1 VGRFV
6 ATALVLELVSFVAGQ
21 QSSMNAIGAERGP
34 TKETLAREVL
44 EVKHQYD
51 EA

>member
-1 VGRFV
+1 MGRFV